1 MALDPNLALSVGRYG
16 ATQMPEYGNMLA
28 QATNI
33 QGARQTQQMN
43 ALKMQEAQIARQ
55 QQEQLNMLI
64 PQAMTPEGALDYG
77 RLSQLAAGR
86 GLYGAIP
93 SLQATGLEQEG
104 KRATMGKTVAETRQ
118 QQVKTGAD
126 VLDQTIKLLGP
137 TSSQQQW
144 SAGRQ
149 MLTQMFGPEAVAKI
163 PEEWSKENADLLTMQ
178 GISAL
183 ERMRKAPVQMNLGGA
198 VVQGVVDPLTGKFTE
213 SAVGM
218 QVPKPPDVYAQEI
231 GERLASRAPGAT
243 VNVGAQE
250 KEFEKELGKGKAKII
265 ENGFTAAQD
274 AVAITDTINTG
285 RRLLNQGMVTG
296 AGAEY
301 LVNLGQAL
309 KQVGIDIS
317 SDATANS
324 QAYAAALAN
333 NVGRIIKLFGAGTGL
348 SNADR
353 EYAEKMAGGKITLDE
368 RALRRILDINEKLAN
383 DVVGRHNANV
393 DKFGAGDELKVQM
406 PTRPPASASDQQ
418 ALEWARQNRGDPR
431 AAEILRR
438 LGAR

>member
-1 MALDPNLALSVGRYG
+1 MAIDPNLAMNIGRYG
-16 ATQMPEYGNMLA
+16 ATQMPDYGNMLA

-33 QGARQTQQMN
+33 QGARQQQQMN
-43 ALKMQEAQIARQ
+43 ALKMQEAQLAQQSQ
-55 QQEQLNMLI
+55 QQLNALI
-64 PQAMTPEGALDYG
+64 PQAMTPEGSLDYG
-77 RLSQLAAGR
+77 RLSQLAAEQ

-93 SLQATGLEQEG
+93 GLQTAGQELAS
-104 KRATMGKTVAETRQ
+104 KRATMGKTMAETRQ
-118 QQVKTGAD
+118 QEVKTGAD
-126 VLDQTIKLLGP
+126 VLEQTIRVLGP
-137 TSSQQQW
+137 TQNQQQW

-149 MLTQMFGPEAVAKI
+149 MLAQMFGPEAVAKI
-163 PEEWSKENADLLTMQ
+163 PEEWSKENADLLNMQ
-178 GISAL
+178 GIAAL
-183 ERMRKAPVQMNLGGA
+183 ERMRKTPTQLNLGGA

-213 SAVGM
+213 SAVGV
-218 QVPKPPDVYAQEI
+218 QVPSPAGVEEQKIRIAQ
-231 GERLASRAPGAT
+231 ASRAPGTT
-243 VNVGAQE
+243 VNVGAGE

-265 ENGFTAAQD
+265 ENGYTAAQD

-285 RRLLNQGMVTG
+285 RQLLSQGMVTG

-301 LVNLGQAL
+301 LVNFGQAL

-317 SDATANS
+317 SDATSNS
-324 QAYAAALAN
+324 QAYAAAMAN

-368 RALRRILDINEKLAN
+368 RALRRILDINEKLAR
-383 DVVGRHNANV
+383 DTITRHNANV
-393 DKFGAGDELKVQM
+393 DKFGAGDELKINL
-406 PTRPPASASDQQ
+406 PPSLPSTSSNQQ